1 MKIIKVLEMKLIE
14 RTLLLDLVKR
24 GRMKRTVFYIL
35 VLALYGCQKPLAFHE
50 AVQKADSCYMAQ
62 NYEQANSYYK
72 QAFSASDAEPQSYHY
87 SNAAAIAAMAGD
99 EKTAFMRLNQLISN
113 DKEWYTS
120 NFAENPDF
128 LPLHQYPEWQVLK
141 DTVEQRQ
148 QRIEKDYNH
157 ELIAR
162 LRTIFL
168 RDQEPRH
175 AFLFACQTKPDN
187 PVLRDSLIHA
197 MQQADEVNLQ
207 EIRDIFDTY
216 GFPSKTIVGSANS
229 VIWLVVQHSDLDTQ
243 KEFYP
248 FLCKAA
254 EQGELSMEDIALLE
268 DRIALFEG
276 KPQRYGS
283 QIVEDSTG
291 ERVIYTLLNTDS
303 VDIWRAAVGLNPLK
317 EYAKQMNAKW

>member
-1 MKIIKVLEMKLIE
+1 MKLIE

-24 GRMKRTVFYIL
+24 GKMKRIIFYIL
-35 VLALYGCQKPLAFHE
+35 LLALCACKPTIPFQT
-50 AVQKADSCYMAQ
+50 AVNMADSCYMAQ
-62 NYEQANSYYK
+62 NYEQANNYYK
-72 QAFSASDAEPQSYHY
+72 QAFHASDAKPQSYHY

-99 EKTAFMRLNQLISN
+99 EQTAFMRLNQLINN

-128 LPLHQYPEWQVLK
+128 LPLHQFPEWQVLK

-162 LRTIFL
+162 LQNIFL

-175 AFLFACQTKPDN
+175 AFLYACQTEPDN
-187 PVLRDSLIHA
+187 QILRDSLIHA
-197 MQQADEVNLQ
+197 MQQADEINLQ
-207 EIRDIFDTY
+207 EIQDIFDTY
-216 GFPSKTIVGSANS
+216 GFPSKTTVGSANS
-229 VIWLVVQHSDLDTQ
+229 VIWLIVQHSDLDTQ

-248 FLCKAA
+248 FLREAA
-254 EQGELSMEDIALLE
+254 DQGELSMEDMALLE

-283 QIVEDSTG
+283 QIVEDSAG

-303 VDIWRAAVGLNPLK
+303 VDIWRSAAGMPPLE
-317 EYAKQMNAKW
+317 EYAKQMNAKWNK

>member
-1 MKIIKVLEMKLIE
+1 
-14 RTLLLDLVKR
+14 
-24 GRMKRTVFYIL
+24 MKRTIFYIL
-35 VLALYGCQKPLAFHE
+35 LLALCACKPTIPFQT
-50 AVQKADSCYMAQ
+50 AVNKADSCYMAQ
-62 NYEQANSYYK
+62 NYEQANNYYK
-72 QAFSASDAEPQSYHY
+72 QAFHASDAKPQSYHY
-87 SNAAAIAAMAGD
+87 SNAAAVAAMAGD
-99 EKTAFMRLNQLISN
+99 EQTAFMRLNQLISN

-162 LRTIFL
+162 LEAIYQ

-175 AFLFACQTKPDN
+175 AFLFACQTEPDN
-187 PVLRDSLIHA
+187 QVLRDSLILA

-207 EIRDIFDTY
+207 EILDIFDTY
-216 GFPSKTIVGSANS
+216 GFPSKTIVGLANS

-248 FLCKAA
+248 FLRKAA
-254 EQGELSMEDIALLE
+254 EQGELSKEDIALLE

-291 ERVIYTLLNTDS
+291 ERVIYTLLNSDS
-303 VDIWRAAVGLNPLK
+303 VNIWRSAAGMPPLE
-317 EYAKQMNAKW
+317 EYAKQMNAKWNK